1 MRGKLCKLNE
11 VQEGISVFE
20 EKADEVD
27 RPVFANVKIKPCR
40 HKKISRKFGTLRKKS
55 SNNYRRRKQRQRHQK
70 YST

>member
-40 HKKISRKFGTLRKKS
+40 HKKNLENLG
-55 SNNYRRRKQRQRHQK
+55 H
-70 YST
+70 